1 VRIACLREL
10 RATSRRIL
18 EREGPNRTRE
28 IRMSDRPESVPGERK
43 NQLWAFV
50 VTGFFLV
57 LTVGA
62 IAVNELYVYFAAY
75 LWFGFIYGM
84 CLQGGRFCFS
94 SAFRDLFAVGVP
106 RMLVG
111 IVIATVLFG
120 VSAAFL
126 SASGMS
132 LFHAAPMGIHSIIAG
147 LVFGVGM
154 VFSGGCASSS
164 LYKTGEGNSVAAIVM
179 VSISVTQA
187 AFVDVGG
194 WLNGLVPQSWHDS
207 ALTKG
212 LPASVTPGD
221 GFLDQYMAGYVWNQ
235 PVVQFADLLGLGRG
249 SVAGSFLGNFLVGVV
264 IPAVLML
271 AVVYVFW
278 SRKGFLKKWK
288 REKKREPGLGAD
300 VAGFWNMVSSSK
312 RTAIAGLVLGV
323 AAGVHMFVMKGLRL
337 KFGIE
342 NAASILKATG
352 HDFGISANGT
362 VYDPG
367 YWYVTTQEAQWFG
380 WMFNKLGWDN
390 THNIFF
396 GYFEGIPNPIFNL
409 AGWMSISLIGGAAV
423 MALLHN
429 EFKWKKP
436 TLELAT
442 WAIIGGALMGIGAR
456 LGLGC
461 NIGAFFVRTANGD
474 ASGWLFGLGMTGGAY
489 IGVRFFRWWTE
500 RKMAKEM
507 GAAPDLQL

>member
-1 VRIACLREL
+1 MI
-10 RATSRRIL
+10 
-18 EREGPNRTRE
+18 
-28 IRMSDRPESVPGERK
+28 DRPETASGEGK
-43 NQLWAFV
+43 NRLWAFA

-57 LTVGA
+57 LSVGA
-62 IAVNELYVYFAAY
+62 MAVNELYVYLAAY

-120 VSAAFL
+120 LSAAFL
-126 SASGMS
+126 TATGMS
-132 LFHAAPMGIHSIIAG
+132 AFHPAPMGIHSVIAG

-164 LYKTGEGNSVAAIVM
+164 LYKTGEGNSVSAIVLI
-179 VSISVTQA
+179 SISVTQA
-187 AFVDVGG
+187 AFVDAGG
-194 WLNGLVPQSWHDS
+194 WLNKLVPQSWHDS
-207 ALTKG
+207 ALAKG
-212 LPASVTPGD
+212 LPATITAGD
-221 GFLDQYMAGYVWNQ
+221 GWLDQYMAGYVWNQ
-235 PVVQFADLLGLGRG
+235 PVVLFADFLGLPRE
-249 SVAGSFLGNFLVGVV
+249 SAAGAFVGNFLVGVV
-264 IPAVLML
+264 LPALLML

-288 REKKREPGLGAD
+288 RDGGQPGLRAD
-300 VAGFWNMVSSSK
+300 LRGFWAMVSSSR

-342 NAASILKATG
+342 NAAAILTATG
-352 HDFGISANGT
+352 HDFGLSARGT

-380 WMFNKLGWDN
+380 WLFNKLGWDN
-390 THNIFF
+390 MHNIFF
-396 GYFEGIPNPIFNL
+396 GWNEGIPNPIYNL

-429 EFKWKKP
+429 EFKFKKP
-436 TLELAT
+436 TVELAA
-442 WAIIGGALMGIGAR
+442 WAIIGGSLMGIGAR

-474 ASGWLFGLGMTGGAY
+474 ASGWLFGLGMTGGAW
-489 IGVRFFRWWTE
+489 IGVRFFKWWTE

-507 GAAPDLQL
+507 AAEPDLQI

>member
-1 VRIACLREL
+1 MAECQV
-10 RATSRRIL
+10 S
-18 EREGPNRTRE
+18 EGAAAGR
-28 IRMSDRPESVPGERK
+28 SERK
-43 NQLWAFV
+43 NQAWAFV

-57 LTVGA
+57 LSIGA
-62 IAVNELYVYFAAY
+62 YALNELYVYFIAY

-120 VSAAFL
+120 L
-126 SASGMS
+126 SASFLTATGMS
-132 LFHAAPMGIHSIIAG
+132 AFHAAPVGIHSVVAG

-154 VFSGGCASSS
+154 VFAGGCASSS
-164 LYKTGEGNSVAAIVM
+164 LYKTGEGNSISFIVLL
-179 VSISVTQA
+179 SISVTQA
-187 AFVDVGG
+187 AFVDLGG
-194 WLNGLVPQSWHDS
+194 WLDELVPASWHAS
-207 ALTKG
+207 AVSKG
-212 LPASVTPGD
+212 LPASVTPGE
-221 GFLDQYMAGYVWNQ
+221 GWLDQYMAGYVWNQ
-235 PVVQFADLLGLGRG
+235 PKATFSGLVGLPNESFAGAF
-249 SVAGSFLGNFLVGVV
+249 VGNFLVGVV
-264 IPAVLML
+264 LPALAMLVL
-271 AVVYVFW
+271 VYVFW

-288 REKKREPGLGAD
+288 REKKPAGPRAD
-300 VAGFWNMVSSSK
+300 LAGFWAMVSSSR

-342 NAASILKATG
+342 NAGAILTATG
-352 HDFGISANGT
+352 HDFGLSAQGT

-380 WMFNKLGWDN
+380 WLFNKLGWNNMD
-390 THNIFF
+390 NIFF
-396 GYFEGIPNPIFNL
+396 GYIEGIPNPIYNL
-409 AGWMSISLIGGAAV
+409 AGWMSVSLIGGAAV

-429 EFKWKKP
+429 EFKLKKP

-442 WAIIGGALMGIGAR
+442 WAIFGGALMGIGAR

-461 NIGAFFVRTANGD
+461 NVGAFFVRTANGD
-474 ASGWLFGLGMTGGAY
+474 VSGWLFGLGMTGGAY
-489 IGVRFFRWWTE
+489 IGVRFFKWWTE
-500 RKMAKEM
+500 KKMAKEM
-507 GAAPDLQL
+507 GVAADLQL

>member
-1 VRIACLREL
+1 
-10 RATSRRIL
+10 
-18 EREGPNRTRE
+18 
-28 IRMSDRPESVPGERK
+28 MSDRPEAVPGERK
-43 NQLWAFV
+43 NRIWAFI

-62 IAVNELYVYFAAY
+62 IAVNELYVYLAAY

-132 LFHAAPMGIHSIIAG
+132 LFHAAPMGIHSVIAG

-164 LYKTGEGNSVAAIVM
+164 LYKTGEGNMVAAIVM

-194 WLNGLVPQSWHDS
+194 WLNRLVPQSWHDS
-207 ALTKG
+207 AMTKG

-221 GFLDQYMAGYVWNQ
+221 GWLDQYMAGYVWNQ

-264 IPAVLML
+264 IPALLML

-288 REKKREPGLGAD
+288 REHKREPGLGAD

-342 NAASILKATG
+342 NAASILQATG

-396 GYFEGIPNPIFNL
+396 GYFEGIPNPIYNL

-442 WAIIGGALMGIGAR
+442 WAVIGGALMGIGAR

-489 IGVRFFRWWTE
+489 IGVRFFKWWTE
-500 RKMAKEM
+500 RKMAREM
-507 GAAPDLQL
+507 GAAPDLQI